1 MTERTW
7 EIVDD
12 GKIFWF
18 KPSPDRVSYPKDK
31 GSPLLKRRA
40 PRRPPLNPEPA
51 PPKDKQDA
59 ESE

>member
-1 MTERTW
+1 MEQPAV
-7 EIVDD
+7 E
-12 GKIFWF
+12 
-18 KPSPDRVSYPKDK
+18 VSYEAKHVVFEFGPTTLPRPDHN
-31 GSPLLKRRA
+31 GLHVLKRRA